1 MAVTDI
7 KFLPQGSQIVRS
19 GELQMSASLHGPTQ
33 FVSVSPDG
41 YLKVYSLLCFDKD
54 PARPDRI
61 ALIPFLTI
69 PMTLIFPKIQ
79 NIKPVCIQF

>member
-1 MAVTDI
+1 
-7 KFLPQGSQIVRS
+7 
-19 GELQMSASLHGPTQ
+19 MSASLHGPTQ

-69 PMTLIFPKIQ
+69 PMTLIFPKI
-79 NIKPVCIQF
+79 